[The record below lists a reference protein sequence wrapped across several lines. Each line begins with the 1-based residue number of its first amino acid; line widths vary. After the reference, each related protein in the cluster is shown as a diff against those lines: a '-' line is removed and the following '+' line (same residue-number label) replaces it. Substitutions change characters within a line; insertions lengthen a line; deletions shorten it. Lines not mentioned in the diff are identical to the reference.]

1 MIYVFKCNTC
11 KKPTPFVHMVE
22 YDSGEEVIV
31 VECQRCLKTGVR
43 VRIEA
48 LDDKKVVRCQ
58 QCGAWKMEAENCYTK
73 CKKTNVPSV

>member
-1 MIYVFKCNTC
+1 
-11 KKPTPFVHMVE
+11 MVE
-22 YDSGEEVIV
+22 YDSGQEAIV

-48 LDDKKVVRCQ
+48 LDDKNVVRCQ